1 METTLF
7 VLCYFIF
14 VFDFVF
20 DKGYV
25 FDFFCLESMSYVL
38 DDYYRLEGGDFIAL
52 VLGESIILEM
62 SLWVEWL

>member
-1 METTLF
+1 MEMTLF

-25 FDFFCLESMSYVL
+25 FDFFCLELMSYVL
-38 DDYYRLEGGDFIAL
+38 DDYYCLEGGDFIVL
-52 VLGESIILEM
+52 VLGELIILEM
-62 SLWVEWL
+62 LLWVEWL